1 MDAAK
6 VDLFLL
12 THAKSFET
20 HQLSFIREKLLALD
34 DSQWI
39 ILQSLNIKDPM
50 LSLIVSI
57 VGGHFGID
65 RFLIGDIGLG
75 IGKLITCGGLGVW
88 TIIDWF
94 LIMDAT
100 RSKNFGKLQP
110 YLF

>member
-20 HQLSFIREKLLALD
+20 HQLSFIREKLLVLD

>member
-6 VDLFLL
+6 VDLFIM

-20 HQLSFIREKLLALD
+20 HQLSFLREKLLALD

-88 TIIDWF
+88 TVIDWF

>member
-6 VDLFLL
+6 VDLFIM

-20 HQLSFIREKLLALD
+20 HQLSFIREKLIALD

-39 ILQSLNIKDPM
+39 ILQHVKIQDPV

-57 VGGHFGID
+57 VGGSLGID

-75 IGKLITCGGLGVW
+75 IGKLITCGGIGIW
-88 TIIDWF
+88 AIIDWF

-100 RSKNFGKLQP
+100 RARNFSRLQP
-110 YLF
+110 YLV

>member
-12 THAKSFET
+12 THSKSFET
-20 HQLSFIREKLLALD
+20 HHLSFIREKLLALD

-39 ILQSLNIKDPM
+39 IIQSINIKDPM
-50 LSLIVSI
+50 LSLIISI

-75 IGKLITCGGLGVW
+75 IGKLITCGGIGIW
-88 TIIDWF
+88 TVIDWF

-100 RSKNFGKLQP
+100 RDSNFKKLQP

>member
-1 MDAAK
+1 MDASK

-39 ILQSLNIKDPM
+39 ILQSIGIKDPL
-50 LSLIVSI
+50 LSLIISI

-75 IGKLITCGGLGVW
+75 VGKLITCGGLGIW

-100 RSKNFGKLQP
+100 RHHNFKKLQP
-110 YLF
+110 YIL

>member
-6 VDLFLL
+6 VDLFIM

-39 ILQSLNIKDPM
+39 ILQHVKIQDPV

-57 VGGHFGID
+57 VGGSLGID

-75 IGKLITCGGLGVW
+75 IGQLITCGGIGIW
-88 TIIDWF
+88 AIIDWF

-100 RSKNFGKLQP
+100 RARNFSRLQP
-110 YLF
+110 YLV

>member
-6 VDLFLL
+6 VDLFIM

-20 HQLSFIREKLLALD
+20 HHLSYIRERLLALD

-39 ILQSLNIKDPM
+39 ILQSINIKDPTV
-50 LSLIVSI
+50 SLIVSI
-57 VGGHFGID
+57 VGGHFGVD
-65 RFLIGDIGLG
+65 RILLGDIGLCV
-75 IGKLITCGGLGVW
+75 GKLITCGGLGIW

-100 RSKNFGKLQP
+100 REHNFKTLQP
-110 YLF
+110 YLV

>member
-1 MDAAK
+1 MDSSK

-12 THAKSFET
+12 THSKSFET
-20 HQLSFIREKLLALD
+20 YQLSFIREKLIALD

-39 ILQSLNIKDPM
+39 ILQSLGIKDPTV
-50 LSLIVSI
+50 SLIVSI
-57 VGGHFGID
+57 VGGHFGVD

-75 IGKLITCGGLGVW
+75 IGKLITCGGLGIW
-88 TIIDWF
+88 TVVDWF

-100 RSKNFGKLQP
+100 REKNFAKLQP

>member
-6 VDLFLL
+6 VDLFIM

-20 HQLSFIREKLLALD
+20 HQLSFLREKLLALE

-75 IGKLITCGGLGVW
+75 IGKLITCGGLGIW
-88 TIIDWF
+88 TVIDWF

-100 RSKNFGKLQP
+100 RSKNFEKLQP

>member
-1 MDAAK
+1 MDTAK
-6 VDLFLL
+6 VDLFIM

-20 HQLSFIREKLLALD
+20 HQLSFIREKLLSLD
-34 DSQWI
+34 DSAWLM
-39 ILQSLNIKDPM
+39 LQHVQIKDPV

-57 VGGHFGID
+57 VGGSLGID

-75 IGKLITCGGLGVW
+75 IAKLLTCGGIGIW

-100 RSKNFGKLQP
+100 RARNFSRLQP
-110 YLF
+110 YLV

>member
-6 VDLFLL
+6 VDLFIM

-20 HQLSFIREKLLALD
+20 HHLSYIREKLLALD

-39 ILQSLNIKDPM
+39 IIQHVKIQDPV

-57 VGGHFGID
+57 VGGSLGID

-75 IGKLITCGGLGVW
+75 IGKLITCGGIGIWAL
-88 TIIDWF
+88 IDWF

-100 RSKNFGKLQP
+100 RARNFNRLQA
-110 YLF
+110 YLV

>member
-6 VDLFLL
+6 VDLFIM

-39 ILQSLNIKDPM
+39 ILQHVKIQDPV

-57 VGGHFGID
+57 VGGSLGID

-75 IGKLITCGGLGVW
+75 IGKLITCGGIGIW
-88 TIIDWF
+88 AIIDWF

-100 RSKNFGKLQP
+100 RARNFSRLQP
-110 YLF
+110 YLI

>member
-12 THAKSFET
+12 THSKSFET
-20 HQLSFIREKLLALD
+20 HHLSFIREKLLALD

-39 ILQSLNIKDPM
+39 IIQSINIKDPM
-50 LSLIVSI
+50 LSLIISI

-75 IGKLITCGGLGVW
+75 IGKLITCGGIGIW
-88 TIIDWF
+88 TVIDWF

-100 RSKNFGKLQP
+100 RDRNFKKLQP

>member
-20 HQLSFIREKLLALD
+20 HQLSFLREKLLALD

-88 TIIDWF
+88 TVIDWF

>member
-1 MDAAK
+1 
-6 VDLFLL
+6 
-12 THAKSFET
+12 
-20 HQLSFIREKLLALD
+20 
-34 DSQWI
+34 
-39 ILQSLNIKDPM
+39 M

-88 TIIDWF
+88 TVIDWF

>member
-20 HQLSFIREKLLALD
+20 HQLSFVREKLLALD

-88 TIIDWF
+88 TVIDWF